1 MAESAG
7 EKTEMPTPKKLRDA
21 RQKGQVCTSKDIV
34 STAILVVLFALLG
47 WMGVALM
54 DDMEELL
61 RFLSGRIAENNEASV
76 NESSAMTAIIICKH
90 SFIFVLIAAVIGIV
104 ANVAQVGFLF
114 TFEPIIPKLE
124 KLNPVEGAKKIF
136 SMKNIFEFLKNVVKV
151 CFLSYLLYKIIWAS
165 VPELLTMCYGTVD
178 DIFPCLKLM
187 LKRLAVYTAFGY
199 IVIAIVDRLFQGRNF
214 TKQMM
219 MTKDEVKREYKE
231 MEGSQEVK
239 QAQRQFRDEIMNG
252 PDPASAA
259 ASSHLRTRRRQDGED
274 NPRNRPRRGDSDNGG
289 QAARPRTLCGGQDR
303 RLHTRL
309 THRTSCGSPEMGK
322 ADPGRPQGGGGTRQR
337 YTGGTMNIEELY
349 RTIAPRL
356 TNWLVASG
364 SSYHEACDIVQSTF
378 LKLWKMRDDLRD
390 DECSVSG
397 LAFTMARNLRKNIAR
412 DNARITFVGEIRD
425 ADEGGDAED
434 ADGEIAV
441 NMSAATLPRDDSKS
455 DAAYLRRRLNE
466 AFSKLPPILR
476 EAYTLFQIG
485 EMSIHDIANQTGI
498 SENLVK
504 VRIFRAKEKLRE
516 ILADLHV
523 TY

>member
-47 WMGVALM
+47 WMGIALM

-76 NESSAMTAIIICKH
+76 NESSAMAAIIICKH

-199 IVIAIVDRLFQGRNF
+199 IIIAIVDRLFQGRNF

-259 ASSHLRTRRRQDGED
+259 KKSSVVVTNPTHLAVGIRFAAEESPLPRICALGAGKTAKIIRETALAEGIPIMEDRPLARALYAEGKIDDFIPDSLIEPVAEVLKWAKQIQD
-274 NPRNRPRRGDSDNGG
+274 
-289 QAARPRTLCGGQDR
+289 ARK
-303 RLHTRL
+303 
-309 THRTSCGSPEMGK
+309 EE
-322 ADPGRPQGGGGTRQR
+322 
-337 YTGGTMNIEELY
+337 EEL
-349 RTIAPRL
+349 
-356 TNWLVASG
+356 
-364 SSYHEACDIVQSTF
+364 D
-378 LKLWKMRDDLRD
+378 
-390 DECSVSG
+390 SV
-397 LAFTMARNLRKNIAR
+397 
-412 DNARITFVGEIRD
+412 
-425 ADEGGDAED
+425 
-434 ADGEIAV
+434 
-441 NMSAATLPRDDSKS
+441 TLEE
-455 DAAYLRRRLNE
+455 L
-466 AFSKLPPILR
+466 
-476 EAYTLFQIG
+476 
-485 EMSIHDIANQTGI
+485 
-498 SENLVK
+498 
-504 VRIFRAKEKLRE
+504 
-516 ILADLHV
+516 
-523 TY
+523 